1 MKVIMSI
8 VLLGL
13 SMVLLFFGGS
23 YVYIMNSLVVTEE
36 PVVSDI
42 IIVPEGGVTVE
53 RARSARQLLDQGY
66 SRSGQ
71 VVVSPLVANNMEYYE
86 YYDFHEEE
94 IINEVEATNTYENAL
109 NTLEIVD
116 ELGYDSAIVTSSDY
130 HMKRVKLLYDR
141 VNQEKDYNFDL
152 TYVAALH
159 EKEGE
164 LVTWKDAPR
173 HIQSF
178 AREEFWKYWW
188 YILRLNER
196 FPYQ

>member
-1 MKVIMSI
+1 MKVVMTI

-13 SMVLLFFGGS
+13 SAVLLFFGGS
-23 YVYIMNSLVVTEE
+23 YAYIMNNLVVNEK

-53 RARSARQLLDQGY
+53 RARTARQLLDQGY

-71 VVVSPLVANNMEYYE
+71 VIVSPLVANNMEYYE
-86 YYDFHEEE
+86 YYNFNEEE

-116 ELGYDSAIVTSSDY
+116 KLGYDSAIVTSSDY

-141 VNQEKDYNFDL
+141 VNEEEGYNFNL
-152 TYVAALH
+152 TYVAAFH
-159 EKEGE
+159 ENEGE
-164 LVTWKDAPR
+164 LVTWEDAPS
-173 HIQSF
+173 HIRSF
-178 AREEFWKYWW
+178 AREEYWKYWW
-188 YILRLNER
+188 YALRLNER
-196 FPYQ
+196 FPNQ